1 MHMVSAQSCASLLR
15 EVQAG
20 QQVLE
25 VLNRWVLLGVLSA
38 DGLGASFH
46 FFCLG
51 ICVVCSVVRRR
62 NSRASG
68 PHYFQRFL
76 QFNIVVEIQ
85 IAGFLLEGLNVELE
99 ILP

>member
-46 FFCLG
+46 CFCLG
-51 ICVVCSVVRRR
+51 IALHV
-62 NSRASG
+62 
-68 PHYFQRFL
+68 P
-76 QFNIVVEIQ
+76 
-85 IAGFLLEGLNVELE
+85 
-99 ILP
+99 